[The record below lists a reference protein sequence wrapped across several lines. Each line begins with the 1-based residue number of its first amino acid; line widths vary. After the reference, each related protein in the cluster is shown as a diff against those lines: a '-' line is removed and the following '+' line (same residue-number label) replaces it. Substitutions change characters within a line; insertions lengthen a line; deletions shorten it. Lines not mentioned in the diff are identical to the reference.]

1 MKTELLTYLTDQL
14 TGSIKTSQEL
24 PFQEGNNPL
33 YLRNPRRVYLD
44 EPKTEQRSMYATLG
58 GCNVNERTITIKG
71 FLSVDAKNRNQ
82 DLDQALDTLGSA
94 KDITT
99 ITGVHKRE
107 FDYITTIDNDRLIY
121 EFEYRF
127 SNIA

>member
-1 MKTELLTYLTDQL
+1 MKTELLAYLTAQL
-14 TGSIKTSQEL
+14 TASIKTSQEL
-24 PFQEGNNPL
+24 PFEEGNNPL
-33 YLRNPRRVYLD
+33 YMRNPRRVYLD

-58 GCNVNERTITIKG
+58 GCNINERITTVKA

-82 DLDQALDTLGSA
+82 DLDQALNILSSA

-121 EFEYRF
+121 EMEYRF
-127 SNIA
+127 FNIA

>member
-1 MKTELLTYLTDQL
+1 MKTELLTYLTDSL

-44 EPKTEQRSMYATLG
+44 EPKIEQNALMATFS
-58 GCNVNERTITIKG
+58 GCNINEKITTIKA
-71 FLSVDAKNRNQ
+71 FLSVDAKNRNA
-82 DLDQALDTLGSA
+82 DLDQALNTLSSA

-127 SNIA
+127 YNIA